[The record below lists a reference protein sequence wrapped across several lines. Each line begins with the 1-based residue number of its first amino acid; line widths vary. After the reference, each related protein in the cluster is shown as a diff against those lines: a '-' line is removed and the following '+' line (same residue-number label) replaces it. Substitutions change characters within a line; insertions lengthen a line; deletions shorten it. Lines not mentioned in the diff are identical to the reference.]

1 MSKVSD
7 EMSTLCSNVSDLTS
21 GIKNMLCEIDNGA
34 LQRSSCFTCGSPHHM
49 AKECPSRLSRDPQE
63 RAVRQSAKSQR
74 DEEVGRILAP
84 VKHGQKIRQ
93 TKNRNVMQSP
103 QLETKGQK
111 NKQIAVSPQL
121 ETKGQQNKR
130 IEQQNGKQ
138 SPQLESVQSETK
150 SHQIKEMR
158 KQEDMQY
165 RQSGNVQNE
174 HQPDNSKHQPQLVD
188 SSCQDSSVTTS
199 QVMQDPQPENVQNES
214 CYQIMQYPQ
223 SEDVLTEHQ
232 TDNNKNQPQL
242 VDSSCLDD
250 SVATSEAMQYPQSEK
265 VQNQHQPDNNK
276 YQPQLVGTSCL
287 DNSVATSEANYL
299 QSDNIQNQHCSGQSY
314 PHLDIR
320 TSQPQQV
327 DTSHQESST
336 SREDLDSTSNQQDE
350 KQTTQGLMESNQD
363 LTNKPYLQLD
373 IRTYQ
378 PQQVDTSR
386 QESSDDQTSREELG
400 STINRQDPQWLFVP
414 NQQQPSKPYPHL
426 DIRTY
431 QPQQVDTSHQESS
444 DDQTSREEIDRTI
457 NREDP
462 QWMLVPN
469 QQQHSKPY
477 PQLGIR
483 TYQPQQVNSSCKES
497 SDDPTSG
504 KEVVSSVSKDVMQY
518 LQLETVL
525 YQQQLDTPYPQLDV
539 ETYQLQRVDTSRQ
552 ESFDDLTS
560 GKELVSA
567 YNKNVIQPP
576 HLDRLQPSKPYR
588 QLDIR
593 LYQLQQVD
601 NSYQESSDD
610 ATSGKELD
618 HTLNKVKLCEVY
630 HTLVKL
636 KDKHVEEAAE
646 SVVLWKWF
654 FIKCDPQLGI
664 LSKMKSHMAGANLMT
679 IGLKIDPVNL
689 QRVDISERRVTSADP
704 VAMVTCKLDYVEES
718 NLGSKVV
725 TPGSA
730 YSSTVE
736 DTLQVVNTTYNCDT
750 EPVLRTVVQYE
761 IEIHTFEPST
771 SSPPG
776 LDDQCAAVPEHI
788 QDILK
793 CARSELTQYF
803 HLQGSSFIEGIVGD
817 TCTLINYCQ
826 KAVMVTSSEGSDPET
841 SRIWDPGGATRFV
854 KRRD

>member
-1 MSKVSD
+1 
-7 EMSTLCSNVSDLTS
+7 
-21 GIKNMLCEIDNGA
+21 
-34 LQRSSCFTCGSPHHM
+34 
-49 AKECPSRLSRDPQE
+49 
-63 RAVRQSAKSQR
+63 
-74 DEEVGRILAP
+74 
-84 VKHGQKIRQ
+84 
-93 TKNRNVMQSP
+93 MQSP
-103 QLETKGQK
+103 QLETKRQQ
-111 NKQIAVSPQL
+111 NKRIAVSPQL
-121 ETKGQQNKR
+121 ENKGQQNKQ
-130 IEQQNGKQ
+130 IVQQNGKQSPQLRAKVIQRKQQNVKQ

-158 KQEDMQY
+158 KQGDRHY
-165 RQSGNVQNE
+165 RLSGNVQNE

-188 SSCQDSSVTTS
+188 SPCQDSSVATS
-199 QVMQDPQPENVQNES
+199 QFMQYPQPENVKNEHRPDNNKNQPQLVDSS
-214 CYQIMQYPQ
+214 CQDNFVSTSQVMQYPQ
-223 SEDVLTEHQ
+223 SEDVLKEHQPDNSQYQLQLVDTSHLDNFGDNSATSQDLQSPQSGNVQNQPYSSKSYPQMDDYKYQPQLVDMSCKDNSAATSQYLQFPQSGNIQNGHHPDNNKNQRQLEDSLRQDSSLASYLQSPQSGNVQNGHQ

-250 SVATSEAMQYPQSEK
+250 YVATSEAMQYTQSEK
-265 VQNQHQPDNNK
+265 VQNQHQLDNNK

-287 DNSVATSEANYL
+287 DSSVATSEANYPK
-299 QSDNIQNQHCSGQSY
+299 SDNIHNQHCLGKSY

-320 TSQPQQV
+320 TS
-327 DTSHQESST
+327 
-336 SREDLDSTSNQQDE
+336 
-350 KQTTQGLMESNQD
+350 
-363 LTNKPYLQLD
+363 
-373 IRTYQ
+373 
-378 PQQVDTSR
+378 
-386 QESSDDQTSREELG
+386 
-400 STINRQDPQWLFVP
+400 
-414 NQQQPSKPYPHL
+414 
-426 DIRTY
+426 

-469 QQQHSKPY
+469 QQQHNKPY
-477 PQLGIR
+477 PQLDIR

-504 KEVVSSVSKDVMQY
+504 KGVVSSVSKDVMQY
-518 LQLETVL
+518 LQLEAVL

-560 GKELVSA
+560 GKEQVSA

-576 HLDRLQPSKPYR
+576 QLDRLQPSKPYP

-630 HTLVKL
+630 HTLVQL
-636 KDKHVEEAAE
+636 KDKHVEEAEE

-654 FIKCDPQLGI
+654 FNRLDPRPGI
-664 LSKMKSHMAGANLMT
+664 LSTINCHMAGEYLVVKGFN
-679 IGLKIDPVNL
+679 VNL
-689 QRVDISERRVTSADP
+689 TRVQIAERRVTPPDS
-704 VAMVTCKLDYVEES
+704 VVMVTCSLENIMPAFVRKS
-718 NLGSKVV
+718 NLGPKFMI
-725 TPGSA
+725 PGAA
-730 YSSTVE
+730 YHNTIE
-736 DTLQVVNTTYNCDT
+736 DTLHVINTTGHCDT
-750 EPVLRTVVQYE
+750 PSDTESEFKTALLYVMKIQALEPT
-761 IEIHTFEPST
+761 T
-771 SSPPG
+771 SYPPG
-776 LDDQCAAVPEHI
+776 LDDQCAAVPKHI

-826 KAVMVTSSEGSDPET
+826 KAAMVTSSEGSDSET

>member
-1 MSKVSD
+1 
-7 EMSTLCSNVSDLTS
+7 
-21 GIKNMLCEIDNGA
+21 
-34 LQRSSCFTCGSPHHM
+34 
-49 AKECPSRLSRDPQE
+49 
-63 RAVRQSAKSQR
+63 
-74 DEEVGRILAP
+74 
-84 VKHGQKIRQ
+84 
-93 TKNRNVMQSP
+93 MQSP

-121 ETKGQQNKR
+121 ETKGQQNKQ
-130 IEQQNGKQ
+130 IVQQNGKQ
-138 SPQLESVQSETK
+138 SRQLRAKVIQRKQQNVKRSPQLESVQSETK

-158 KQEDMQY
+158 EQGDMQY

-174 HQPDNSKHQPQLVD
+174 HQPDNSKNQLQLVDTSCLDNSVATSQVMQYPQSENVHNEHRPDNNKNQPQLVD
-188 SSCQDSSVTTS
+188 SSCHESSVSTS
-199 QVMQDPQPENVQNES
+199 HD
-214 CYQIMQYPQ
+214 MQYPQ
-223 SEDVLTEHQ
+223 SDDVLKEHQPYNSQYQLQLVDTSNLYHSWDNSAATSQDLQSPQSGNVQNQHCSSKSYPQRDNNKYQPQLVDMSCKDNSAATSQYLQFPQSGKIQNGHHPDNNKNQRQLEDSLRQGSSLASYLQSPQSGNVQNGHQ

-250 SVATSEAMQYPQSEK
+250 SVASSEAMQYPQSEK

-299 QSDNIQNQHCSGQSY
+299 QSDNIQNQHCSGQPY

-336 SREDLDSTSNQQDE
+336 SIEDLDSTSNWQNARQSP
-350 KQTTQGLMESNQD
+350 QGLKESNQD

-378 PQQVDTSR
+378 Q
-386 QESSDDQTSREELG
+386 
-400 STINRQDPQWLFVP
+400 
-414 NQQQPSKPYPHL
+414 
-426 DIRTY
+426 
-431 QPQQVDTSHQESS
+431 
-444 DDQTSREEIDRTI
+444 
-457 NREDP
+457 
-462 QWMLVPN
+462 
-469 QQQHSKPY
+469 
-477 PQLGIR
+477 
-483 TYQPQQVNSSCKES
+483 QQVNSSCKES

-504 KEVVSSVSKDVMQY
+504 KGPVSAVSKDVMKY

-525 YQQQLDTPYPQLDV
+525 YQQQFDTPYPQLDV
-539 ETYQLQRVDTSRQ
+539 ETYQTQRVDTSR
-552 ESFDDLTS
+552 
-560 GKELVSA
+560 
-567 YNKNVIQPP
+567 
-576 HLDRLQPSKPYR
+576 
-588 QLDIR
+588 
-593 LYQLQQVD
+593 
-601 NSYQESSDD
+601 QESSDD

-630 HTLVKL
+630 HTLVQL

-664 LSKMKSHMAGANLMT
+664 LSKMKSHMAGGNLMT

-689 QRVDISERRVTSADP
+689 QRMDISERRVTSADP
-704 VAMVTCKLDYVEES
+704 VAMDTCKLDYGEES
-718 NLGSKVV
+718 NLGSKFVI
-725 TPGSA
+725 PGSA

-776 LDDQCAAVPEHI
+776 RDCQYAVVPRRM

-793 CARSELTQYF
+793 YACYEFTQDC
-803 HLQGSSFIEGIVGD
+803 HPQCSSSIEGIVGG
-817 TCTLINYCQ
+817 TCTLIKYCQ
-826 KAVMVTSSEGSDPET
+826 KVVMVTSSEGSDPET
-841 SRIWDPGGATRFV
+841 SRIWDPGGASRYV